1 MNELN
6 FDNYIPKQIKLEKQY
21 QKDLDIVLTGLL
33 ATLFAYTD
41 SDGNITP
48 EGLST
53 AYMQYMATY
62 GQVIK
67 DINYKHAKRV
77 DQLANKIYNNKN
89 QENIESINKIAKDL
103 NVKTDDLFNSVKGR
117 FLDQI
122 PASPVVTKNNIF
134 TDANTKED
142 IVKRCNNSFE
152 LFTTDVTSQSMVGLL
167 LLTAVNDHYDWYI
180 GDNEHDDRVRHQHK
194 IDNDGVTKRFIK
206 NPPPSGLPGSEFG
219 CRCRIIKVGK
229 NMNSAKLSGVTGN
242 YIAVKQKHD
251 DHIVVLCRVLTVGT
265 YTDMNG
271 LSVYVTEK
279 TLNELAS
286 NYNNRLE
293 QEFHKYKQSI
303 MENRDQLDPSSVVA
317 IDGMTIEDFDLLP
330 NKVDHNFGKIRDSVG
345 NVLGKVFV
353 KESLGKLSL
362 FAHIKV
368 KLEENIKNVVS
379 GLWRNLSLGFNTETN
394 EMTEVSWVDMGA
406 DPDAQKIL
414 SAPINS
420 VTNLAILTNSNPLFD
435 TLLKFDDTI
444 ALLQA
449 KVHVKQRAIQLCKER
464 RITFADRNIIEAR
477 LSGVKDVKLIN
488 DVFDILDDY
497 IPYQQKKEQMI
508 YLSKSEAEGLG
519 QTMMACSNP
528 AIYTKVY

>member
-1 MNELN
+1 MDEISFN
-6 FDNYIPKQIKLEKQY
+6 NYIPKQIDLEKKY
-21 QKDLDIVLTGLL
+21 QDELNVVLNGLL
-33 ATLFAYTD
+33 ATLFAYID

-48 EGLST
+48 TTLSNVF
-53 AYMQYMATY
+53 MQFMASY

-67 DINYKHAKRV
+67 DINYKHAKEV
-77 DQLANKIYNNKN
+77 DNLANNIYGNVKNNT
-89 QENIESINKIAKDL
+89 ESINIIAKDL

-122 PASPVVTKNNIF
+122 PAAPIVIKNNIF

-142 IVKRCNNSFE
+142 ITKRCVNSLE
-152 LFTTDVTSQSMVGLL
+152 LFSTDVTSQSMVGLL
-167 LLTAVNDHYDWYI
+167 LLAAVNDDYDWYI

-194 IDNDGVTKRFIK
+194 IDNDGITKRSIK
-206 NPPPSGLPGSEFG
+206 NPPPSGLPGSERN
-219 CRCRIIKVGK
+219 CRCRIIKIGK
-229 NMNSAKLSGVTGN
+229 NMNSVKLSGVTGN

-279 TLNELAS
+279 TLNELAT
-286 NYNNRLE
+286 NYNNRLG

-303 MENRDQLDPSSVVA
+303 LENRDHLDPSSVAA

-330 NKVDHNFGKIRDSVG
+330 NKVDHNYGKIRDSVG
-345 NVLGKVFV
+345 NVIGKVFV
-353 KESLGKLSL
+353 KESLGKLAL

-414 SAPINS
+414 SAPVNTYTS
-420 VTNLAILTNSNPLFD
+420 NVNLTPNFSNPILD
-435 TLLKFDDTI
+435 VLLTFDDTI

-449 KVHVKQRAIQLCKER
+449 KIHVKERSIQLCKQR
-464 RITFADRNIIEAR
+464 RITFADKNIIETK
-477 LSGVKDVKLIN
+477 LSNIKDVKLIN
-488 DVFDILDDY
+488 NIFDILDDY
-497 IPYQQKKEQMI
+497 IPLQTKKEQMI
-508 YLSKSEAEGLG
+508 YLSQDEAKSFGE
-519 QTMMACSNP
+519 TMMACSNSK
-528 AIYTKVY
+528 IY